1 MVLSSHLPLPQ
12 EKGGGELFL
21 TAVVSFCE
29 VMCKAEVVYT
39 AQRAMRPRDSEL
51 PMMLWSL
58 KGYST
63 LQGENHLQTRS
74 HKGFLPAAGNALP
87 EATSSQMILSWLLP
101 STHRLPQNPGI
112 WPLCSVTEE
121 FRPQWL
127 AQGSEKDE
135 ARSSPQAGGGG

>member
-1 MVLSSHLPLPQ
+1 MWYSLITLFNTLTKHLDILAL
-12 EKGGGELFL
+12 GG
-21 TAVVSFCE
+21 
-29 VMCKAEVVYT
+29 
-39 AQRAMRPRDSEL
+39 
-51 PMMLWSL
+51 
-58 KGYST
+58 
-63 LQGENHLQTRS
+63 
-74 HKGFLPAAGNALP
+74 ALP
-87 EATSSQMILSWLLP
+87 SSLVTRWRPLYLKKGVSPWIFSWLLP